1 MLWRGA
7 IGVLTAVVLFAG
19 TKAESRAQDYP
30 TRPITLII
38 PWTAGGTTDVVL
50 RAMADAAGKHLG
62 QPIIVENKAGGSG
75 TIGPATMA
83 AVAKPDGYT
92 ISQMP
97 VTVFRLPL
105 LQDTMWDPD
114 KDFTYIIHL
123 SGYVQGLVANAD
135 TPFKTWQDVVDYA
148 KKNPGKVT
156 YGSSGTSGSTH
167 IGTEQIA
174 ALAGI
179 KLTHVPFKG
188 NAEVNAAVAGGHT
201 MLGAAGASSKSLA
214 DAGKVR
220 FLNIWTA
227 KRIAGLPDV
236 PTLHDLG
243 YGLTLDSPFGVA
255 GPKGMDPK
263 VVAKLH
269 DAFRK
274 SLDDP
279 AVIAAINRYDMTI
292 NYLNS
297 ADYTKFVK
305 QVTAEE
311 KATLETIGLGK
322 KK

>member
-1 MLWRGA
+1 MNCHL
-7 IGVLTAVVLFAG
+7 L
-19 TKAESRAQDYP
+19 SRALMAVGLIAAGPAAVSAQEFP
-30 TRPITLII
+30 VRPVTLII

-62 QPIIVENKAGGSG
+62 QPIIIENKAGGSG

-83 AVAKPDGYT
+83 ATAKPDGYT

-105 LQDTMWDPD
+105 MQETTWDPD

-135 TPFKTWQDVVDYA
+135 TPFKTWADVVEYA

-156 YGSSGTSGSTH
+156 YGSSGASGSTH
-167 IGTEQIA
+167 IGTEQLA

-201 MLGAAGASSKSLA
+201 MLGAAGASSKPLA

-227 KRIAGLPDV
+227 KRVAGLPDV

-243 YGLTLDSPFGVA
+243 YGLTLESPFGIA
-255 GPKGMDPK
+255 GPKNMDPK
-263 VVAKLH
+263 VVARLH
-269 DAFRK
+269 DAFKK
-274 SLDDP
+274 SLEDP

-297 ADYTKFVK
+297 ADYAKFVK

-311 KATLETIGLGK
+311 KATLESIGLSK